1 MNISVNQVS
10 GRVPVAILAIQGDL
24 DASNYQNL
32 IATAERTCAA
42 GTGHI
47 LLDLTHTS
55 FISSSGLVALH
66 SIALLLQGKRP
77 PDPESGWS
85 AIHAV
90 GRGLDAVARQHIKLL
105 NPQPKVQQVLVKSG
119 LAESFEIH
127 TDLTAAIASF

>member
-1 MNISVNQVS
+1 MNISVNQAL
-10 GRVPVAILAIQGDL
+10 GRVPVAVLAIQGDL
-24 DASNYQNL
+24 DASNYRDL
-32 IATAERTCAA
+32 IAKANQVHSA

-66 SIALLLQGKRP
+66 SIALLLQGEQP
-77 PDPESGWS
+77 PDPESGWT

-90 GRGLDAVARQHIKLL
+90 GRGLGDLARQHIKLL

-119 LAESFEIH
+119 LAEFFEIH
-127 TDLTAAIASF
+127 TDVTAAIASF

>member
-24 DASNYQNL
+24 DASNYQDL
-32 IATAERTCAA
+32 IAKAKQVHAA

-47 LLDLTHTS
+47 LLDLTQTS

-66 SIALLLQGKRP
+66 SIALLIQGERP

-119 LAESFEIH
+119 LAEFFEIH